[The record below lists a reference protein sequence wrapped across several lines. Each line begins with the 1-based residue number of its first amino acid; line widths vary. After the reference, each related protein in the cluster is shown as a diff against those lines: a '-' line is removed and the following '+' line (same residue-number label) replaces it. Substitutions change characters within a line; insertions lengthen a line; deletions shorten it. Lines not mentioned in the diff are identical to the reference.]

1 MFNDKRRGDVYWM
14 TDTPLREGATH
25 ILRGDRPAVIVSS
38 DEVNCNTRIVTVV
51 NQTSPTVTVIPLT
64 TSTAKLERGDGYC
77 NNVLLMSLNLPSVA
91 VTRQVRTIDAD
102 DLQRYLGH
110 LPDREMTRLD
120 AALRRA
126 LGL

>member
-14 TDTPLREGATH
+14 TDTSAREGNTH
-25 ILRGDRPAVIVSS
+25 VLRGDRPAVIVSS
-38 DEVNCNTRIVTVV
+38 DEV

-64 TSTAKLERGDGYC
+64 TSTAKLERGEGSC
-77 NNVLLMSLNLPSVA
+77 NNVLLMSLNLPSVV

-110 LPDREMTRLD
+110 LPDREMARLD
-120 AALRRA
+120 TALRRVM
-126 LGL
+126 GP

>member
-14 TDTPLREGATH
+14 TDTSAREGNTH
-25 ILRGDRPAVIVSS
+25 VLRGDRPGVIVSS
-38 DEVNCNTRIVTVV
+38 DEV

-64 TSTAKLERGDGYC
+64 TSTATLERGEGYC

-110 LPDREMTRLD
+110 LPDREMARLD
-120 AALRRA
+120 AALRRVM
-126 LGL
+126 GP

>member
-38 DEVNCNTRIVTVV
+38 DEVN
-51 NQTSPTVTVIPLT
+51 QTSPTVTVIPLP

>member
-14 TDTPLREGATH
+14 TDTPLREGDTH

-38 DEVNCNTRIVTVV
+38 DEVN
-51 NQTSPTVTVIPLT
+51 QTSPTVTVIPLT
-64 TSTAKLERGDGYC
+64 TSAAKLERGDGYC

-120 AALRRA
+120 AVLHRV

>member
-38 DEVNCNTRIVTVV
+38 DEVS
-51 NQTSPTVTVIPLT
+51 QTSPTVTVIPLT
-64 TSTAKLERGDGYC
+64 ISTAKLERGDGYC

-120 AALRRA
+120 AALCRA

>member
-14 TDTPLREGATH
+14 TDTPLREGDTH

-38 DEVNCNTRIVTVV
+38 DEVN
-51 NQTSPTVTVIPLT
+51 QTSPTVTVIPLT
-64 TSTAKLERGDGYC
+64 TSAAKLERGDGYC

-120 AALRRA
+120 AVLHRVLR
-126 LGL
+126 L

>member
-14 TDTPLREGATH
+14 TDTSAREGNTH
-25 ILRGDRPAVIVSS
+25 VLRGNTHVLRGDRPAVIVSS
-38 DEVNCNTRIVTVV
+38 DEV

-64 TSTAKLERGDGYC
+64 TSTAKLERGEGYC

-110 LPDREMTRLD
+110 LPDREMARLD
-120 AALRRA
+120 AALRRVM
-126 LGL
+126 GP

>member
-14 TDTPLREGATH
+14 TDTPLPRGEIPTSCG
-25 ILRGDRPAVIVSS
+25 GDRPAVIVSS
-38 DEVNCNTRIVTVV
+38 DEV

-64 TSTAKLERGDGYC
+64 TSAAKLERGDGYC

-120 AALRRA
+120 AVLHRV